1 MKLKKMK
8 QVLFLLSIPLLFVI
22 LASCATVKGN
32 VYPLDKA
39 YLRAE
44 ELPARLNRVREM
56 NPNLAS
62 LKIIGFSSNT
72 GTPLYALEIG
82 EAKAPKAA
90 LLIGQHHGDEV
101 IGVNIATAFAEHIL
115 QEYPR
120 NEVYRSL
127 LAHYRLWIIPSIN
140 PEGFQIVGSGQF
152 QFKRKN
158 NTDTDA
164 NKKLDLQTDGVDLNR
179 NYPVFWD
186 IDPDTNVSSQFY
198 KGKEPMSESEIKA
211 VVALAQEQN
220 FELAVFLHSSASG
233 AYSEKLYLPARGH
246 DKPLF
251 AQNLALARSYAES
264 VKRDYRKGTYT
275 VHEGASSEVG
285 NARNFFFHRMGC
297 MAFLVEIGGINRYG
311 QSVIHPDGLMLK
323 RIVGKHVKALGMLFV
338 KLNDGVGKQTNLD
351 KGEK

>member
-1 MKLKKMK
+1 MKMK
-8 QVLFLLSIPLLFVI
+8 HILYLVSIPVLFII

-32 VYPLDKA
+32 VYPLDKE

-44 ELPARLNRVREM
+44 ELPAKLNKVAEI
-56 NPNLAS
+56 NPNLVS
-62 LKIIGFSSNT
+62 LKIIGFSSNEK
-72 GTPLYALEIG
+72 TPLYALEIG
-82 EAKAPKAA
+82 EKKAPKTA

-101 IGVNIATAFAEHIL
+101 LGVNIATAFAEHIVR
-115 QEYPR
+115 EYPR
-120 NEVYRSL
+120 NEAYRSL
-127 LAHYRLWIIPSIN
+127 LAQYRLWIIPSIN
-140 PEGFQIVGSGQF
+140 PEGFKIVGSGQF

-158 NTDTDA
+158 NTDTDV

-211 VVALAQEQN
+211 VVALAQQQN

-246 DKPLF
+246 GIPLF
-251 AQNLALARSYAES
+251 ARNLELARSYAQC
-264 VKRDYRKGTYT
+264 VKRDYRKGTYS

-285 NARNFFFHRMGC
+285 NARNFFFHRMGT
-297 MAFLVEIGGINRYG
+297 MAFLVEIGGINQYG
-311 QSVIHPDGLMLK
+311 QSVIHPEGSMLK
-323 RIVGKHVKALGMLFV
+323 QIVNKHVKALGMLFV
-338 KLNDGVGKQTNLD
+338 KLNRGEGKQEMHE